1 MEDGALESV
10 WRLVTERGVL
20 GRPLRRAIALLT
32 EQPRSVEDLVH
43 ACALPRRSV
52 EGLLAAIGG
61 DLDVERGRLYIRPG
75 RVAAYRLRFGYEGL
89 RRSQPADPLVE
100 LVRQHDHLVAELEEA
115 IAAAPPARAALD
127 HVAATAATVVRR
139 ALWLDGTYDLAG
151 ARVLCLGDHD
161 LTSLALA
168 ALRPDVTV
176 AAVDVDDA
184 TLTFLDGWAAGRGL
198 RLHCLFADLRVGL
211 PPRVTAWADLVV
223 TDPPYT
229 PAGVRLFLGRGAAAL
244 RDRDAGRIVMAYGFS
259 DRQPTLGLRVQQAA
273 QGLNMVFEAILPQ
286 FNRYRGAQAVGGASD
301 LYVCRPTPRTWRML
315 DRDLPS
321 TAIYTRG
328 PQSVEAIP
336 AAPLLPPAVQPDLL
350 LGDGWPDGS
359 AAISLARLIADGV
372 PPARRRGS
380 PIAAV
385 NLSSDHGGLLL
396 RALLALNAGRVT
408 LVVSDDHPDLATGT
422 SRRAL
427 DRLVRHKYE
436 LDGPHEGEAPHQ
448 VILEATAVDATGL
461 EPPARLRR
469 RLLDHAHGK
478 VANIWREGLIE
489 LRPDLTQNQ
498 ARALIAGSGAPHE
511 ALDGRLLDL
520 PRHQIAE
527 LLHQVEASAE
537 LVLDQA
543 PD

>member
-1 MEDGALESV
+1 
-10 WRLVTERGVL
+10 
-20 GRPLRRAIALLT
+20 
-32 EQPRSVEDLVH
+32 
-43 ACALPRRSV
+43 
-52 EGLLAAIGG
+52 
-61 DLDVERGRLYIRPG
+61 
-75 RVAAYRLRFGYEGL
+75 
-89 RRSQPADPLVE
+89 
-100 LVRQHDHLVAELEEA
+100 
-115 IAAAPPARAALD
+115 
-127 HVAATAATVVRR
+127 
-139 ALWLDGTYDLAG
+139 
-151 ARVLCLGDHD
+151 
-161 LTSLALA
+161 
-168 ALRPDVTV
+168 
-176 AAVDVDDA
+176 
-184 TLTFLDGWAAGRGL
+184 
-198 RLHCLFADLRVGL
+198 
-211 PPRVTAWADLVV
+211 
-223 TDPPYT
+223 
-229 PAGVRLFLGRGAAAL
+229 
-244 RDRDAGRIVMAYGFS
+244 MAYGFS

-273 QGLNMVFEAILPQ
+273 QGLHMVFEAILPQ

-315 DRDLPS
+315 GRDLPS

-328 PQSVEAIP
+328 PQSVEAVR

-359 AAISLARLIADGV
+359 AAISLATLIADGV
-372 PPARRRGS
+372 PPGRRRGS

-408 LVVSDDHPDLATGT
+408 LVVPDDHPDLATGT

-436 LDGPHEGEAPHQ
+436 LDGPHAGEAPHQ
-448 VILEATAVDATGL
+448 VILEATGVDRTGL

-498 ARALIAGSGAPHE
+498 ARALIAGSGAPQE

-527 LLHQVEASAE
+527 LLHRVEASAE